1 MSLYKLKGKMLSF
14 SEAIAEF
21 EKGNLEESDEIFF
34 LNQII
39 NEGSIERSP
48 RSIKNAINYY
58 MRFGLLKNENMN

>member
-21 EKGNLEESDEIFF
+21 EKGNLEDSDEIYL

-48 RSIKNAINYY
+48 RSIKNAITYY
-58 MRFGLLKNENMN
+58 VRFGLLKEKKVD